1 MSVGERISSLRKEKN
16 ISQYQL
22 ASIMGV
28 SRQAVSKWENDQSS
42 PDTLNLIRLADI
54 LDTQVEYLATG
65 KTGSPSPSKSIEK
78 IVEVEKTVEVER
90 VIERKVSVEKP
101 VYIEKVIEV
110 EKPVIRRVIRN
121 KIIRNPVEYAVFG
134 IICFIIGLIVGILL

>member
-22 ASIMGV
+22 ANIMGV
-28 SRQAVSKWENDQSS
+28 SRQAVSKWENDQAS

-65 KTGSPSPSKSIEK
+65 KTGSPSPSQPIEK

-90 VIERKVSVEKP
+90 VIERKVCVEKP

-110 EKPVIRRVIRN
+110 EKPVIRKVIRN
-121 KIIRNPVEYAVFG
+121 TIIRNPVEYAVFG
-134 IICFIIGLIVGILL
+134 IICFVFGLIIGIIL